1 MRVYGIE
8 NQLDSVQLDSGQ
20 ISLENYNLYRRDRF
34 SGQHGG
40 VCVYIKDQINSKR
53 LAELEDPNFEVLWTY
68 TRPTRLPRGVPC
80 VITACVYHPPSL
92 NDNQILDYLFNSL
105 AKVEGLFPG
114 CAVFMA
120 GDFNQLDV
128 KPLMLSFQ
136 MKQLIQHPTRGSN
149 ILDLVL
155 TNLHKY
161 YEPRSVEILPPFGLS
176 DHKSIVIL
184 PKIRQSELPHKR
196 VIVKRDTRPSRK
208 MELGRYLSQVNW
220 SLIENINTCQ
230 EKYDFFSRIILTGL
244 NTIMP
249 ERAIKVYSNDVPWIT
264 TDLKRLITLRQRALS
279 SGKSDLFKFY
289 RNKVNKTR
297 KLCRAKFFASRVNHL
312 KEYKPKMWWSYVKR
326 ISGMSSSCSNLQS
339 QLQVDNIDHLPPK
352 DLADLINS
360 TFLAPMES
368 FNPLTSEDLQF
379 LCDPT
384 LNDFSISVVNV
395 TSPTSVLSKLR
406 NLDPSKAPGP
416 DGIPNWILKTY
427 GEIIATPISDIINT
441 SFYEKKIAPRL
452 EESRHHSY
460 PKRKAST
467 RD

>member
-1 MRVYGIE
+1 MAKLPRLCPQKNQKLNQTILILPPWTPLPHEFFPIPVRITPVSSRNKACSFANQRVSNNSNLVHIDVRDNLTLNTVLSNPNE
-8 NQLDSVQLDSGQ
+8 FVPSILLTNVMSLVPKFDEVRAFISHRNLDFLFITETWLKNTVGDCQ

-80 VITACVYHPPSL
+80 VITACVYHPPSS

-249 ERAIKVYSNDVPWIT
+249 ERAIKVHSNDAPWIT

-339 QLQVDNIDHLPPK
+339 QL
-352 DLADLINS
+352 
-360 TFLAPMES
+360 
-368 FNPLTSEDLQF
+368 
-379 LCDPT
+379 
-384 LNDFSISVVNV
+384 
-395 TSPTSVLSKLR
+395 
-406 NLDPSKAPGP
+406 
-416 DGIPNWILKTY
+416 
-427 GEIIATPISDIINT
+427 
-441 SFYEKKIAPRL
+441 
-452 EESRHHSY
+452 
-460 PKRKAST
+460 
-467 RD
+467 